1 VRPAVGSPSGNDD
14 EESRIFTD
22 MNRAAIE
29 QILDLPPTERL
40 EIVQEIWESLR
51 RDEDVP
57 VTPAQR
63 VELERIWDEFQ
74 KDPEEGEPWEE
85 FRKSLPGR

>member
-1 VRPAVGSPSGNDD
+1 
-14 EESRIFTD
+14 

-29 QILDLPPTERL
+29 QILELSPTERL
-40 EIVQEIWESLR
+40 EIVQEIWESLHR

-63 VELERIWDEFQ
+63 VELERIWEEFQ

-85 FRKSLPGR
+85 FRKSLLAE

>member
-1 VRPAVGSPSGNDD
+1 
-14 EESRIFTD
+14 

-29 QILDLPPTERL
+29 QILELPPTERL
-40 EIVQEIWESLR
+40 EIVQEIWESLQR
-51 RDEDVP
+51 RDEDVL

-63 VELERIWDEFQ
+63 AELERIWQEFQ

-85 FRKSLPGR
+85 FRKSLQAE